1 MAAAL
6 PRLAAEEELRAVRVS
21 AAGAG
26 NLEQGELRDYLDSL
40 ERISARRTP
49 MQRSRKDRL
58 ARLGISVVEERVPLL
73 MENIAED

>member
-26 NLEQGELRDYLDSL
+26 NLEQRELRDYLDSL
-40 ERISARRTP
+40 ERIAARRMP
-49 MQRSRKDRL
+49 MERSRKARL
-58 ARLGISVVEERVPLL
+58 ERLGISVVEERVPLL
-73 MENIAED
+73 MENVRD